1 MHWAREL
8 LQRHAQCSLYAL
20 LILPSSL
27 RDPEA
32 NLAFRGLPTSL
43 SFASTTVGKLPCGA
57 VGCKMLQAMLSR
69 HIMLLGNSTNRA
81 FFVLLLLL
89 SRLLGRK
96 DYLFLCN
103 DLKVYSREMN
113 LEAERKVV
121 RKDMERLVLSSAQI
135 CTAQSQATKSKAPG
149 SPHGD
154 PALGWVR
161 WGRARN
167 MWGLSFP
174 EGSVSAGQTYSPQG
188 PGGCTDLG
196 GVWIQPKSMALSG

>member
-1 MHWAREL
+1 
-8 LQRHAQCSLYAL
+8 
-20 LILPSSL
+20 
-27 RDPEA
+27 
-32 NLAFRGLPTSL
+32 
-43 SFASTTVGKLPCGA
+43 
-57 VGCKMLQAMLSR
+57 
-69 HIMLLGNSTNRA
+69 MLLGNSTNRA

-135 CTAQSQATKSKAPG
+135 CSARSQATKSKAPG

-154 PALGWVR
+154 PALSWVR
-161 WGRARN
+161 
-167 MWGLSFP
+167 
-174 EGSVSAGQTYSPQG
+174 
-188 PGGCTDLG
+188 
-196 GVWIQPKSMALSG
+196 